1 MSNEMLEKL
10 KHKIEE
16 IDEKRSKTEADQKK
30 LIESSGKFNE
40 KIRTFIEYKNLE
52 KSAYNEGYVKIQ
64 AINQRIQDSS
74 TGIEKLKDKLIYI
87 NSLLENKRNISV
99 NNAINNNTK
108 DQS

>member
-1 MSNEMLEKL
+1 MSNEMLENL
-10 KHKIEE
+10 KYKIEE

-64 AINQRIQDSS
+64 SINQRIQDCSM
-74 TGIEKLKDKLIYI
+74 GIEKLKDKLHYI
-87 NSLLENKRNISV
+87 NSRLENKRNISV
-99 NNAINNNTK
+99 DNAIKNKTK